1 MFEKNKDKSS
11 SDTNEPAK
19 TDKKKKSSDYIGAEV
34 DFAKS
39 GEVTGIRFLEPL
51 RVNIWL
57 SLLILLMTGFGLLM
71 LFSASIPRGYTDESD
86 PFYYV
91 IRQGGFMLLGILIGA
106 VISML
111 PIRLFDHIG
120 FVIAVYTMTLGLA
133 VATLFFGNVINGA
146 RRWVSIGSLS
156 FQPSEL
162 IKVGLVF
169 CVAGYRSFV
178 QRQRKAGKLHYQ
190 GKRISKKTFDALVDI
205 VIPGGLL
212 LIVMAFVLAQPHVSC
227 FGILVFVCGVCFFC
241 SGISLSSWLRGAG
254 MLFAVVAILVGIVFL
269 FNIMDIQQKAKQN
282 FAHFFTRIDI
292 FNQMNSDE
300 TEEEESDE
308 DDEASYQSQQSLIA
322 IGSGGLTGV
331 GLGNSRQK
339 YQYLPEQHN
348 DYIFSILCEELGFVG
363 GAMVIVLFGLLLFA
377 GMAIA
382 WRANSLFSRILAVG
396 YTSLLCFQAFYNI
409 GVALSIVPPTGMT
422 LPFFSYGGTANFFFM
437 IAVGLL
443 LSVSRSGVK
452 RKSVEVRV

>member
-133 VATLFFGNVINGA
+133 VATLFFGNVIITNLTCIS
-146 RRWVSIGSLS
+146 VDT
-156 FQPSEL
+156 
-162 IKVGLVF
+162 
-169 CVAGYRSFV
+169 
-178 QRQRKAGKLHYQ
+178 RKQLFMN
-190 GKRISKKTFDALVDI
+190 RN
-205 VIPGGLL
+205 
-212 LIVMAFVLAQPHVSC
+212 
-227 FGILVFVCGVCFFC
+227 ILCWC
-241 SGISLSSWLRGAG
+241 
-254 MLFAVVAILVGIVFL
+254 
-269 FNIMDIQQKAKQN
+269 KAKS
-282 FAHFFTRIDI
+282 FF
-292 FNQMNSDE
+292 
-300 TEEEESDE
+300 
-308 DDEASYQSQQSLIA
+308 
-322 IGSGGLTGV
+322 
-331 GLGNSRQK
+331 RQDLCK
-339 YQYLPEQHN
+339 Y
-348 DYIFSILCEELGFVG
+348 
-363 GAMVIVLFGLLLFA
+363 A
-377 GMAIA
+377 
-382 WRANSLFSRILAVG
+382 
-396 YTSLLCFQAFYNI
+396 
-409 GVALSIVPPTGMT
+409 
-422 LPFFSYGGTANFFFM
+422 
-437 IAVGLL
+437 
-443 LSVSRSGVK
+443 
-452 RKSVEVRV
+452 